1 MAPPSMQNRYIY
13 EDVPMSL
20 VPLASM
26 AKEFSL
32 PTPTIDA
39 VVQLASTIM
48 GIDFVK
54 EGRTVEKFHL
64 NGKTK
69 EEIIEIVSKGL
80 IL

>member
-1 MAPPSMQNRYIY
+1 
-13 EDVPMSL
+13 
-20 VPLASM
+20 
-26 AKEFSL
+26 
-32 PTPTIDA
+32 
-39 VVQLASTIM
+39 M

-69 EEIIEIVSKGL
+69 EEILEIVEKGL